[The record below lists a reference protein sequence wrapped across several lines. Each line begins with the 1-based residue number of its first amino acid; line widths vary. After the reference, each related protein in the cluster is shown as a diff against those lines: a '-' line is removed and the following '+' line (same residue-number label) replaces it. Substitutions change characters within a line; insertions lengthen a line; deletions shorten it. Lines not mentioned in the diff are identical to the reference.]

1 MRSSDLFTTIAEKS
15 RPTATTHS
23 RSRTEPSVQ
32 TQTAQTRPRDRSPR
46 GETAEGDRTAHV
58 APRSGHVARFVARRS
73 APGMPVRL
81 PLPSTRIGEGD
92 GEASRSPAPRSQLAP
107 GTAYRDPTPRRDAIR
122 RRIGFREFEGS
133 RTCGS
138 RRSRTRYTRHATH
151 GHPPKSASRPFEAG
165 FEALSCSWSAGSAS
179 RACQGGMPNAE
190 CAAAS
195 VYTAYQNVYVIQ
207 YKFRLHRVHARR
219 VIHVATAATRGSTI
233 PPRRRFA
240 RHIKDTPILT
250 ESAMCTGMGYGVV

>member
-23 RSRTEPSVQ
+23 RSRTEP
-32 TQTAQTRPRDRSPR
+32 RSQR
-46 GETAEGDRTAHV
+46 ADETADETAHV

-92 GEASRSPAPRSQLAP
+92 GEASRSPPRP
-107 GTAYRDPTPRRDAIR
+107 GSSWPPVPRIAIR
-122 RRIGFREFEGS
+122 RRDATRSGAGSGFGNSRDRGHADPGDRE
-133 RTCGS
+133 RD
-138 RRSRTRYTRHATH
+138 TRATRLTVT
-151 GHPPKSASRPFEAG
+151 PQSRPFEAG

-207 YKFRLHRVHARR
+207 YKFRLHRVHARH

>member
-23 RSRTEPSVQ
+23 RSRTEPRSQ
-32 TQTAQTRPRDRSPR
+32 RADETAQTKPRTSPPGRAMSLVSSLVGPLPACRSDYLYRLPVSERETARLRALPRAPVPAGPRYRVSRSDAATRRDPALESGAGSGFGNSRDRGHADP
-46 GETAEGDRTAHV
+46 GDRERDTRAT
-58 APRSGHVARFVARRS
+58 
-73 APGMPVRL
+73 RL
-81 PLPSTRIGEGD
+81 TV
-92 GEASRSPAPRSQLAP
+92 
-107 GTAYRDPTPRRDAIR
+107 TPQ
-122 RRIGFREFEGS
+122 
-133 RTCGS
+133 
-138 RRSRTRYTRHATH
+138 
-151 GHPPKSASRPFEAG
+151 SRPFEAG

-207 YKFRLHRVHARR
+207 YKFRLHRVHARH